1 MHARPHIDARRIG
14 MLDAKSG
21 PPRVTFT
28 LLALATSGL
37 ALVGAERC
45 AWDPLALRLGLPA
58 VAMVS
63 FPLRRLGIG
72 FPAIFYSLF
81 SPG

>member
-14 MLDAKSG
+14 MLDAKRG
-21 PPRVTFT
+21 PSRVAFSW
-28 LLALATSGL
+28 LALATSGL

-45 AWDPLALRLGLPA
+45 AWDPLALLLGLRA

-63 FPLRRLGIG
+63 VPLRRLGIG

-81 SPG
+81 SAG